1 MEERARFLAGGV
13 LEVRIH
19 RGLHPLY
26 YKDGALHVGDTIL
39 ESDAQRSTM
48 METAAGLLLPPIEE
62 PRGDVGWLEGL
73 ARTYRSRVIIDEYT
87 EAEARLGGLAR
98 LLRARPSYPAVSRM
112 SLLRRLYPCIY
123 NKALEDLGALDE
135 AYTVEH
141 RRLGIDPQAPLQG
154 LQGAKRSLAVA
165 RVAVAGY
172 SALHPAVALLARL
185 PHHATGCTPHRLLV
199 EPWRLLSL
207 PEGTVSL
214 DCGAVDRVVEDLAG
228 PGYKCRSPNPISS
241 SLDCQGP
248 RGRVIVKS
256 YMRMSPKWIPAALA
270 ASPVYSYRLGPRERM
285 EADYKYLRA
294 LRGTVETPIV
304 HHVCGD
310 LYNTKMVRSYLEGR
324 VILHS
329 RSPED
334 WSQAG
339 KGLASIH
346 KAGYTLGDT
355 NPGNILATPTGKTGV
370 IDAEQAREAT
380 PRGMAW
386 DLIVL
391 TVTSIFYGAPED
403 LITTLLASYKDT
415 IGKGPLEEALRERN
429 WIGLLSIPIIV
440 QKSRNIIKK
449 TIN

>member
-19 RGLHPLY
+19 RGLHPIY
-26 YKDGALHVGDTIL
+26 YKDEALHIGDMIL
-39 ESDAQRSTM
+39 ESDVQRSTM

-73 ARTYRSRVIIDEYT
+73 ARTYRSRVIVDEYM

-98 LLRARPSYPAVSRM
+98 LLSARPSYPAVSRM

-123 NKALEDLGALDE
+123 NKALEDLNILDDVYME
-135 AYTVEH
+135 EH
-141 RRLGIDPQAPLQG
+141 RRLGIDPQAPLES
-154 LQGAKRSLAVA
+154 LEDARRLAVV
-165 RVAVAGY
+165 RIAVSGY

-185 PHHATGCTPHRLLV
+185 PELATGCAPHRLLA

-214 DCGAVDRVVEDLAG
+214 DCSAVDRILEGLAG
-228 PGYKCRSPNPISS
+228 SGYRCKSPNPISS

-285 EADYKYLRA
+285 EADYMYLRA
-294 LRGTVETPIV
+294 LRGTVETPVI

-310 LYNTKMVRSYLEGR
+310 LYNAKMVRTYLEGR
-324 VILHS
+324 VILYS
-329 RSPED
+329 RDPED
-334 WSQAG
+334 WSLAG
-339 KGLASIH
+339 RGLASIH

-380 PRGMAW
+380 LKGMAW
-386 DLIVL
+386 DLVVL
-391 TVTSIFYGAPED
+391 TVTSIFYNTPED
-403 LITTLLASYKDT
+403 LVAEFLASYKNSM
-415 IGKGPLEEALRERN
+415 GRGPLEEALKERN
-429 WIGLLSIPIIV
+429 WIGLLSIPIII
-440 QKSRNIIKK
+440 QKARTILKK
-449 TIN
+449 SLN